1 MSNNDGIIQTLL
13 DRFNT
18 YRLPRILEIKKQVE
32 NGETL
37 GDRDIRFFKEM
48 FNDIRQNQHL
58 VDNNEELQKLAAQVI
73 HLNQEITALAL
84 KNEKG

>member
-37 GDRDIRFFKEM
+37 GDRDIRFFEEM

-58 VDNNEELQKLAAQVI
+58 VDDNEELQKLVAQVI
-73 HLNQEITALAL
+73 RLNLEITTLAL
-84 KNEKG
+84 KNEQG